1 MQGAVP
7 PILGYLA
14 VTADTKGRL
23 AFALIAGMRRTMAA
37 VTGNTLPCN
46 HRLMLDL
53 VPAHLDFDIRMAI
66 EADLAWFVFDEAV
79 LLGPVRAVTDEAF
92 ALGKRRMGSFF
103 SFFLDQVLMA
113 C

>member
-7 PILGYLA
+7 PILGHLA
-14 VTADTKGRL
+14 VTAETNGRL

-37 VTGNTLPCN
+37 MTGNTLPCN

-53 VPAHLDFDIRMAI
+53 VSAHLDFDIFMAI
-66 EADLAWFVFDEAV
+66 EADLSRFVLDETGLIGGV
-79 LLGPVRAVTDEAF
+79 GGVTDKAF
-92 ALGKRRMGSFF
+92 AIGKRRMGSFF
-103 SFFLDQVLMA
+103 SLLANQFLMA